1 MSPRQALRVAVA
13 GATGSLGGE
22 ILSVLEARHFPLGEL
37 VPIATDRSGG
47 DAIEVHGEVYE
58 VRTDANALRGAD
70 IAFLCT
76 PQAASLD
83 LARWALHERVPC
95 IDLSGALAGASEV
108 PLLAADLEPAP
119 EALRA
124 PLISACAGPALAW
137 ALVLSPLAR
146 VAALRRVVGT
156 LFLSASSGGRQ
167 GIEALSSETIALFN
181 QQDLPEP
188 GIFGQPVAF
197 DCVPAVGSLED
208 GGGSALELDI
218 ARQLA
223 RVLRCEVGTAATVV
237 RVPTFAGDG
246 SALAIELGAALPIGE
261 ALAALDKAPGVELWA
276 GSGSGPT
283 TRATAGRDVVL
294 VGRLRADPTVEHG
307 LLCWLAV
314 DAIRLAAANAVK
326 LAEARLALS

>member
-1 MSPRQALRVAVA
+1 VVVA

-22 ILSVLEARHFPLGEL
+22 ILSVLEARRFPIGEL
-37 VPIATDRSGG
+37 IPIATERSAG
-47 DAIEVHGEVYE
+47 DAIEVRGEVYD
-58 VRTDANALRGAD
+58 VQTDANALRGAD

-76 PQAASLD
+76 PPSASLE
-83 LARWALHERVPC
+83 LARRALRERVPC

-108 PLLAADLEPAP
+108 PLLAADLNPTP

-124 PLISACAGPALAW
+124 PLLSACAGPALAW

-146 VAALRRVVGT
+146 LTALRRVVGT
-156 LFLSASSGGRQ
+156 LLLSASSGGRQ
-167 GIEALSSETIALFN
+167 GVEALSSETTALFN

-197 DCVPAVGSLED
+197 DCVPAVGSIED
-208 GGGSALELDI
+208 GGGSALELEI
-218 ARQLA
+218 ASQLV
-223 RVLRCEVGTAATVV
+223 RVLRSDVKAAATVV
-237 RVPTFAGDG
+237 RVPTFSGDG
-246 SALAIELGAALPIGE
+246 SALAIELAGALPLDE
-261 ALAALDKAPGVELWA
+261 ALAALAKAPGVELWA

-283 TRATAGRDVVL
+283 TRATAGRDAVL